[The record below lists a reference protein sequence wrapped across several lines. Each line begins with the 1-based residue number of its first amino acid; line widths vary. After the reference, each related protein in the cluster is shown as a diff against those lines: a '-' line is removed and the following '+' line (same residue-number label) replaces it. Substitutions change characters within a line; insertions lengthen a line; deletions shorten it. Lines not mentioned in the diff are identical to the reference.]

1 MTGPVPSEST
11 TSSSS
16 SIELAMEGACGGA
29 GLGAP
34 ARAISADPATKSGW
48 LVLMYAAWIE
58 IKLDTYSDVGPS
70 RSRSSSETTSIS
82 WACSRGNRCSS
93 CRSVQHLRS
102 PRRLPS
108 PIDSAPSHDHCLVRG
123 AYHHPLRR
131 QALSVSPTTRLTTN
145 FGRT

>member
-16 SIELAMEGACGGA
+16 SIELAMDGACGGA
-29 GLGAP
+29 GFGAP

-58 IKLDTYSDVGPS
+58 IKLETYSDVGPS

-93 CRSVQHLRS
+93 WRSVKPSNHLSLMSTLCPTRVPPQPEGVRHFLPQRVGDPHVLDRA
-102 PRRLPS
+102 PRDGS
-108 PIDSAPSHDHCLVRG
+108 
-123 AYHHPLRR
+123 
-131 QALSVSPTTRLTTN
+131 
-145 FGRT
+145 